1 MVMFSNLRVWDIG
14 KRDFVQQDLDFQK
27 NESKSKT
34 SSIEIDGSELIAI
47 PPLVDIHVHFREPG
61 YEYKENI
68 LSGSSAALSSGI
80 FTVLD
85 MPNTNPITDSVVTIL
100 QKRELAKRQ
109 NYVDVLVASALTEK
123 NLSNLEEIEEHAD
136 AYKVFMSESFGNLS
150 ISYETIEKSLAKLE
164 DLESRK
170 PIFFHAEDSEILEQ
184 SKSYSSHNRRRPPEA
199 EASAIQ
205 QVLSWALDFPNL
217 KFHITHVSSGLSLRI
232 LEISKHVNVTLDTC
246 PRYIY
251 LNQASEMEEKLKQV
265 NPPLRTSIDSDMLLK
280 SLATG
285 LIDMVSSD
293 HSPHTLEEKLEK
305 SISGMPGVQELVPSI
320 LSLIN
325 KREIEWDRAIEAL
338 YGFPSAL
345 LNLPK
350 IDLSKNMVILNM
362 SDPIEITKNWVKSK
376 AKWSPFENQMFV
388 GQMLYA
394 VKEGKIVF
402 ENENYLDQ
410 K

>member
-1 MVMFSNLRVWDIG
+1 MVTFSNLRVWDIE
-14 KRDFVQQDLDFQK
+14 KRGFVQQDLDFQK
-27 NESKSKT
+27 DESIIKVSET
-34 SSIEIDGSELIAI
+34 EIDASELIAI
-47 PPLVDIHVHFREPG
+47 PPMVDIHVHFREPG
-61 YEYKENI
+61 YEHKENI
-68 LSGSSAALSSGI
+68 LSGSKAALSGGI

-85 MPNTNPITDSVVTIL
+85 MPNTNPITDSVNTIF
-100 QKRELAKRQ
+100 QKKELAEKQ
-109 NYVDVLVASALTEK
+109 YYVDLLVAAALTDK
-123 NLSNLEEIEEHAD
+123 NYNELNEIDVHAD

-150 ISYETIEKSLAKLE
+150 ISYENIEKSLAKLE
-164 DLESRK
+164 KLESSK
-170 PIFFHAEDSEILEQ
+170 PIFFHAEDPEILEQ

-205 QVLSWALDFPNL
+205 QVLSWALDFPKL
-217 KFHITHVSSGLSLRI
+217 KFHITHISSSLSLRI
-232 LEISKHVNVTLDTC
+232 LELSKHVNVTLDTC

-251 LNQASEMEEKLKQV
+251 FNQNSEIEDKLKQV
-265 NPPLRTSIDSDMLLK
+265 NPPLRNSIDCDMLLK

-305 SISGMPGVQELVPSI
+305 SVSGMPGVQELVPSI

-338 YGFPSAL
+338 YGFPSVL

-350 IDLSKNMVILNM
+350 IDLNQNMIILNM
-362 SDPIEITKNWVKSK
+362 SDPIEITKKWIKSK

-402 ENENYLDQ
+402 ENGHYLNQ

>member
-1 MVMFSNLRVWDIG
+1 MVIFSNLRVWDIQ
-14 KRDFVQQDLDFQK
+14 KREFVKRDLDFQK
-27 NESKSKT
+27 DETTIKT
-34 SSIEIDGSELIAI
+34 SDTKIDASELIAI

-68 LSGSSAALSSGI
+68 LSGSEAAFSSGI

-85 MPNTNPITDSVVTIL
+85 MPNTNPITDSVATIL
-100 QKRELAKRQ
+100 QKKELAQRQ
-109 NYVDVLVASALTEK
+109 NYVHVLVASALTEK
-123 NLSNLEEIEEHAD
+123 NFSNLEEIEKHAD

-150 ISYETIEKSLAKLE
+150 ISYETLEKSLAKLE

-170 PIFFHAEDSEILEQ
+170 PIFFHAEDPEILEQ

-205 QVLSWALDFPNL
+205 QVLSWALDFPEL
-217 KFHITHVSSGLSLRI
+217 KFHITHISSGLSLRI
-232 LEISKHVNVTLDTC
+232 LEISKHENVTLDTC

-251 LNQASEMEEKLKQV
+251 LNQTSEIEEKLKQV
-265 NPPLRTSIDSDMLLK
+265 NPPLRNSIDSAMLLK

-305 SISGMPGVQELVPSI
+305 SVSGMPGVQELVPSI

-325 KREIEWDRAIEAL
+325 KMEIEWDRVIESL
-338 YGFPSAL
+338 YEFPSAL

-350 IDLSKNMVILNM
+350 IDLSQNMIVLNM

-376 AKWSPFENQMFV
+376 ANWSPFENQMFV

-402 ENENYLDQ
+402 ENGNYLNR

>member
-1 MVMFSNLRVWDIG
+1 MVVFSNLRVWDVK
-14 KRDFVQQDLDFQK
+14 KREFVQQDLDFQK
-27 NESKSKT
+27 DESTIKT
-34 SSIEIDGSELIAI
+34 SSAEIDASELIAI
-47 PPLVDIHVHFREPG
+47 PPLIDIHVHFREPG

-68 LSGSSAALSSGI
+68 LTGSKAAFSSGI

-85 MPNTNPITDSVVTIL
+85 MPNTNPITDSVKTIL
-100 QKRELAKRQ
+100 QKKVLAKKQ
-109 NYVDVLVASALTEK
+109 NYVDILVASALNEK
-123 NLSNLEEIEEHAD
+123 NLSDLDEIEQHAN

-164 DLESRK
+164 DLESGK
-170 PIFFHAEDSEILEQ
+170 PIFFHAEDPEILEQ
-184 SKSYSSHNRRRPPEA
+184 NKLHSSHNRQRPPEA

-205 QVLSWALDFPNL
+205 QVLSWALDFPKL
-217 KFHITHVSSGLSLRI
+217 KFHITHISSGLSLRI
-232 LEISKHVNVTLDTC
+232 LELSKHVNVTLDTC

-251 LNQASEMEEKLKQV
+251 FNQNSEIEDKLKQV
-265 NPPLRTSIDSDMLLK
+265 NPPLRNSIDCDMLLK

-305 SISGMPGVQELVPSI
+305 SVSGMPGVQELVPSI

-350 IDLSKNMVILNM
+350 IDLNQNMIILNM
-362 SDPIEITKNWVKSK
+362 SDPIEITKKWIKSK

-402 ENENYLDQ
+402 ENGHYLNQ

>member
-1 MVMFSNLRVWDIG
+1 MVIFSNLRVWDIK
-14 KRDFVQQDLDFQK
+14 KREFVQKDLDFQK
-27 NESKSKT
+27 DESTIKT
-34 SSIEIDGSELIAI
+34 SSAEIEASELIAI

-61 YEYKENI
+61 YEYKENM
-68 LSGSSAALSSGI
+68 LSGSEAAFSSGI

-85 MPNTNPITDSVVTIL
+85 MPNTNPITDSVTTIL
-100 QKRELAKRQ
+100 QKKELAKRQ
-109 NYVDVLVASALTEK
+109 NYVDILIASALTEK

-150 ISYETIEKSLAKLE
+150 ISYETIEKSLTKLE
-164 DLESRK
+164 DLESGK
-170 PIFFHAEDSEILEQ
+170 PIFFHAEDPEILEQ

-199 EASAIQ
+199 EASAVQ
-205 QVLSWALDFPNL
+205 QVLSWALDFPKL
-217 KFHITHVSSGLSLRI
+217 KFHITHISSSLSLRI

-251 LNQASEMEEKLKQV
+251 FNQTSEIEDKLKQV
-265 NPPLRTSIDSDMLLK
+265 NPPLRNSIDSDMLLK

-305 SISGMPGVQELVPSI
+305 SVSGMPGVQELVPSI

-325 KREIEWDRAIEAL
+325 KGEIEWDRAIEAL
-338 YGFPSAL
+338 YQFPSAL
-345 LNLPK
+345 LSIPK
-350 IDLSKNMVILNM
+350 IDLNQNMIILNM

-376 AKWSPFENQMFV
+376 ANWSPFENQKFV
-388 GQMLYA
+388 GQMIYA
-394 VKEGKIVF
+394 IKAGEIVF
-402 ENENYLDQ
+402 ENENYLNQ